1 MPSTHPSHCGPGPG
15 TKILR
20 VAKSEETAEKKMHS
34 DHISD
39 LHSICCIGVVISS
52 TPLLLWKVSAVGSL

>member
-1 MPSTHPSHCGPGPG
+1 MLPLHILHCGPGPG

-20 VAKSEETAEKKMHS
+20 VAKSEETQQKKKMHS
-34 DHISD
+34 DHISE

-52 TPLLLWKVSAVGSL
+52 TPFYFGKCLL